1 MKICAIDIGSN
12 SVRLGMT
19 AGGKTLYKIRKT
31 TRLGENLA
39 YSGMLKEEAIERTA
53 LTVAEFA
60 AKAKQEGAE
69 KISPFATAAVRSACN
84 GQAFTARVK
93 ELCGLEIEIISGETE
108 AKIGLLGALGYK
120 DGGMIDLGGASTEVT
135 VQQNGEKIFEKSADI
150 GTVRLNDLC
159 AYDIRKLETTIEEK
173 LQDYGG
179 FTAQNYDMYGVSGT
193 ATTLAA
199 VKQGLTEYDPNIVH
213 GTVLSA
219 EEVEAYAKT
228 MLSLTKEQVL
238 ERFPVTGRTADII
251 GGGALLLARLMQRL
265 KIQKITVSESDNLE
279 GFIILKE
286 GKL

>member
-1 MKICAIDIGSN
+1 M
-12 SVRLGMT
+12 
-19 AGGKTLYKIRKT
+19 
-31 TRLGENLA
+31 
-39 YSGMLKEEAIERTA
+39 
-53 LTVAEFA
+53 
-60 AKAKQEGAE
+60 
-69 KISPFATAAVRSACN
+69 
-84 GQAFTARVK
+84 
-93 ELCGLEIEIISGETE
+93 
-108 AKIGLLGALGYK
+108 
-120 DGGMIDLGGASTEVT
+120 
-135 VQQNGEKIFEKSADI
+135 
-150 GTVRLNDLC
+150 RLNDLC

>member
-69 KISPFATAAVRSACN
+69 KIYPFATAAVRSACN
-84 GQAFTARVK
+84 GQVFTARVK
-93 ELCGLEIEIISGETE
+93 ELCGLETEIISGETE

-135 VQQNGEKIFEKSADI
+135 VRQNGEKIFAKSVDI

-179 FTAQNYDMYGVSGT
+179 FSAQNYDMYGVSGT

-213 GTVLSA
+213 GTILSA

>member
-39 YSGMLKEEAIERTA
+39 RSGELTAEAIERTA
-53 LTVAEFA
+53 QTVAHFA
-60 AKAKQEGAE
+60 AKAKEEGAQ
-69 KISPFATAAVRSACN
+69 KIYPFATAAVRSARN
-84 GQAFTARVK
+84 GQAFTARVQ
-93 ELCGLEIEIISGETE
+93 ELCGLTVEVVSGETE

-120 DGGMIDLGGASTEVT
+120 NGGMIDLGGASTEVT
-135 VQQNGEKIFEKSADI
+135 VQNNREKIFAKSVDI

-159 AYDIRKLETTIEEK
+159 GYDINKLENTIAEK
-173 LQDYGG
+173 LKDYGA
-179 FTAQNYDMYGVSGT
+179 FTADNYDMYGVSGT

-199 VKQGLTEYDPNIVH
+199 VKQGLTEYDPNTVH
-213 GTVLSA
+213 GTILTA
-219 EEVEAYAKT
+219 DEVEAYARA
-228 MLSLTKEQVL
+228 MLALTKEQVL
-238 ERFPVTGRTADII
+238 AKFPVTGRTADII
-251 GGGALLLARLMQRL
+251 GGGALLLARLMQKL
-265 KIQKITVSESDNLE
+265 KIKQITVSESDNLE